1 MTPSRFGHIERKT
14 AETQITGSIN
24 LDGTG
29 QLALTTDCGFFGHML
44 TLFTAHSLYDIELV
58 IQGDLH
64 IDSHHTV
71 EDTGIVLGQAIKQAL
86 GDCRG
91 IYRYSSASIPMDE
104 SLCTLSIDISNRAF
118 LHYQIPRIASKVG
131 DFDTELVE
139 EFLRAFVL
147 HAGITL
153 HVDVVRGT
161 NTHHVCESIFKA
173 LGRVLSQATRIDPYR
188 GAQIPSTKGSL

>member
-1 MTPSRFGHIERKT
+1 MTQPRFGRIERKT
-14 AETQITGSIN
+14 TETQITGSVQ

-29 QLALTTDCGFFGHML
+29 QLALTTDCGFFSHML
-44 TLFTAHSLYDIELV
+44 TLFAAHSLYDLDLSIH
-58 IQGDLH
+58 GDLH
-64 IDSHHTV
+64 IDAHHTV

-91 IYRYSSASIPMDE
+91 IYRYASGSIPMDE
-104 SLCTLSIDISNRAF
+104 ALCSISVDISNRAF
-118 LHYQIPRIASKVG
+118 LHYQIPPIAPKVG

-173 LGRVLSQATRIDPYR
+173 LGRVLSQATRLDPNR
-188 GAQIPSTKGSL
+188 GSQIPSTKGSL